1 MKLEPGKQYAVRFAD
16 SPHTDRIDL
25 WVVCEKHDTN
35 HVICSVVNGGYNFTC
50 IPEAPD
56 GESRI
61 ATNAV
66 NACAI
71 IVEFECKP
79 PFNYARYNEALR
91 WMDKELAKRKQN
103 A

>member
-1 MKLEPGKQYAVRFAD
+1 MKLEPGKHYAARFAN
-16 SPHTDRIDL
+16 SPKPNQIDL
-25 WVVCEKHDTN
+25 WIICEKRNTN
-35 HVICSVVNGGYNFTC
+35 LVICSVVNGGYNFTC
-50 IPEAPD
+50 IPEALD

-61 ATNAV
+61 ATNEV
-66 NACAI
+66 NAVGI

-79 PFNYARYNEALR
+79 PFRYDDYNKALL